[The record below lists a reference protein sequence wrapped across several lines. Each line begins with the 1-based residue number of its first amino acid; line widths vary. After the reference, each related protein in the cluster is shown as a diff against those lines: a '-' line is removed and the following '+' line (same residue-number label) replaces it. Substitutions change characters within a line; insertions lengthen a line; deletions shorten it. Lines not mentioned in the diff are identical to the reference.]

1 MSFKRIMPLCC
12 ALIMTACG
20 TIATPVWDAPEPI
33 EVGANTTS
41 VDVATIAPTATTIP
55 PTATPTPIPPTATP
69 TEIIPTETAIPTE
82 APVINDVIV
91 QQVAFS
97 DPNNGERWFNT
108 EFETSSGIWVCSTCH
123 SLVEGEVKVGPS
135 LYGIA
140 ERAATRVEGQ
150 LAERY
155 IYNSIVHPNEYVVE
169 GFAQG
174 LMPQNYAEILTETQL
189 LELTAYLMTL
199 TGE

>member
-1 MSFKRIMPLCC
+1 MSLRRIMPLFC

-20 TIATPVWDAPEPI
+20 TIATPVWEAPEPTSGAVEAQ
-33 EVGANTTS
+33 EV
-41 VDVATIAPTATTIP
+41 VAIAPTATIAP
-55 PTATPTPIPPTATP
+55 PTATPTPVPPTPTP
-69 TEIIPTETAIPTE
+69 TEIPPTETPAPTE
-82 APVINDVIV
+82 APSVTDIIV

-97 DPNNGERWFNT
+97 SAANGERLFNAT
-108 EFETSSGIWVCSTCH
+108 FETASGPWMCSTCH
-123 SLVEGEVKVGPS
+123 SILEGEVKVGPS

-150 LAERY
+150 VAQRY

-169 GFAQG
+169 GFAEG
-174 LMPQNYAEILTETQL
+174 LMPQNYGDILTETQL

-199 TGE
+199 SGE